1 MSIIVII
8 IIALILC
15 LIAKA
20 LTRPKGGSVP
30 YDTGTGGERFVAKQ
44 YAFEQGRCPRCG
56 SQLVVRNGKYG
67 AFYGCT
73 NYPRCKFTQDL

>member
-1 MSIIVII
+1 MSILVVI
-8 IIALILC
+8 IIALVLY
-15 LIAKA
+15 LIV
-20 LTRPKGGSVP
+20 KGLSKSKDGGVP
-30 YDTGTGGERFVAKQ
+30 YDSGTGGERFVAKQ